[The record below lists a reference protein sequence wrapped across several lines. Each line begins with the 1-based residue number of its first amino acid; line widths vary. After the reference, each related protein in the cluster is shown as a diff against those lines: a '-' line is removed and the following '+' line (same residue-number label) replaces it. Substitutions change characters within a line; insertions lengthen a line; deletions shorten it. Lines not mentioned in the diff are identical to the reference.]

1 MADSVNYICD
11 EVRIGRGLPS
21 VKTYIHP
28 AETLISYMKFLF
40 HIMGRLVPA
49 HNNPSTHIKMGP
61 KHFGNSLKS
70 YFFWC
75 KPHWMKATTYTG
87 RKQQFQQALLKTT
100 FKCFFIWFL
109 QCLKQCIVSTS
120 FCNVAACVNLLVK
133 GFRKFYCA
141 LTLYIMKASF
151 C

>member
-1 MADSVNYICD
+1 
-11 EVRIGRGLPS
+11 
-21 VKTYIHP
+21 
-28 AETLISYMKFLF
+28 
-40 HIMGRLVPA
+40 
-49 HNNPSTHIKMGP
+49 MGP

-120 FCNVAACVNLLVK
+120 FCNVAACVNLIVK
-133 GFRKFYCA
+133 DFRKFYCA
-141 LTLYIMKASF
+141 LTLLLWKQVFVSLLISF
-151 C
+151 FSLDLSPFLDNAFNSMTRAISRAKYRKSRNVCETK